1 MFHKTLA
8 QGFFIF
14 SILAGVLAAYGW
26 GLRSDIWLASTQW
39 MQIAIYL
46 LLLAVYIRISEADD
60 IEELKTRIRKKMV
73 VQRKPRPK
81 TKKKSSKK

>member
-14 SILAGVLAAYGW
+14 SILAGILAAYGW

-39 MQIAIYL
+39 VQLATYL
-46 LLLAVYIRISEADD
+46 LLFAIYIRISEVDD
-60 IEELKTRIRKKMV
+60 VEELKARARNKMAEQRRTKTRVKKN
-73 VQRKPRPK
+73 KNK
-81 TKKKSSKK
+81 